1 MPENRH
7 ESMRLG
13 HVFREH
19 VLLLGH
25 DERTPEHTH
34 TRGHLVYPATG
45 VLSLVTPGG
54 SWIAP
59 SNRVVWIP
67 AHFEHRHRAHGR
79 TDMRIV
85 FMAPSL
91 AALLPEHP
99 AVLVM
104 TPLAREAIL
113 SLTGSER
120 RPPGARSRLRRVIID
135 DITTAPEQPLHL
147 PEPHDDR
154 LRAVVALVKEGM
166 STPLTL
172 SHLGHRVGASE
183 RTLSRLFQQETG
195 MSFPQW
201 RTQLRVHHALL
212 LLTAEVSV
220 TNTAIACGWAN
231 PSAFIDAFT
240 TLVGQTPGQYQRSL
254 REDAKTARPGDN
266 LPTGPTGLRGTPQA
280 PCPET

>member
-1 MPENRH
+1 MPKTRH
-7 ESMRLG
+7 EPLPLE
-13 HVFREH
+13 HVLREH
-19 VLLLGH
+19 VFLLGH
-25 DERTPEHTH
+25 DERTPEHQH

-45 VLSLVTPGG
+45 VLSLVTPVG
-54 SWIAP
+54 SWTAP

-67 AHFEHRHRAHGR
+67 AGFEHQHRAHGR

-91 AALLPEHP
+91 AALLPAHP

-104 TPLAREAIL
+104 TPLAREATL
-113 SLTGSER
+113 TLTGSER
-120 RPPGARSRLRRVIID
+120 RSAGARSRLRRVIID

-154 LRAVVALVKEGM
+154 LRAVVALVEKGL
-166 STPLTL
+166 SAPLTL
-172 SHLGHRVGASE
+172 GQLGHQVGASE

-212 LLTAEVSV
+212 LLAGEVSV
-220 TNTAIACGWAN
+220 INTATACGWAN

-240 TLVGQTPGQYQRSL
+240 NLVGQTPGQYQRSL
-254 REDAKTARPGDN
+254 REDPRTASPGDDRHARQV
-266 LPTGPTGLRGTPQA
+266 P
-280 PCPET
+280 

>member
-1 MPENRH
+1 MPKTRH
-7 ESMRLG
+7 APMPLDQ
-13 HVFREH
+13 VLREH

-45 VLSLVTPGG
+45 VLSLVTSVG

-67 AHFEHRHRAHGR
+67 AGFAHQHRAHGQ

-85 FMAPSL
+85 FLAPSL
-91 AALLPEHP
+91 AALLPAHP

-104 TPLAREAIL
+104 TPLAREAAL
-113 SLTGSER
+113 ALTGSEQR
-120 RPPGARSRLRRVIID
+120 SAGARSRLRRVIID
-135 DITTAPEQPLHL
+135 DVATAPEQPLHL

-154 LRAVVALVKEGM
+154 LRAVVALVEEGM
-166 STPLTL
+166 SSPLTL
-172 SHLGHRVGASE
+172 GELGHRVGASE

-212 LLTAEVSV
+212 LLAADVSV
-220 TNTAIACGWAN
+220 IHTATACGWAN
-231 PSAFIDAFT
+231 PSAFINAFT
-240 TLVGQTPGQYQRSL
+240 ALVGQTPGQYQRVL
-254 REDAKTARPGDN
+254 RDDAKTVRQGGN
-266 LPTGPTGLRGTPQA
+266 RRSGHVR
-280 PCPET
+280 

>member
-1 MPENRH
+1 MQL
-7 ESMRLG
+7 ESVL
-13 HVFREH
+13 REH

-25 DERTPEHTH
+25 DERTPEHKH
-34 TRGHLVYPATG
+34 ARGHLVYPATG
-45 VLSLVTPGG
+45 VLSLVTSVG

-67 AHFEHRHRAHGR
+67 AGFEHQHRAHGQ

-85 FMAPSL
+85 FMAPSQ
-91 AALLPEHP
+91 AVLLPTHP

-104 TPLAREAIL
+104 TPLAREAAL
-113 SLTGSER
+113 ALTGPES
-120 RPPGARSRLRRVIID
+120 RSAGVRARLRRVIID

-154 LRAVVALVKEGM
+154 LRAVVALVEEGM
-166 STPLTL
+166 ASPLTL
-172 SHLGHRVGASE
+172 SALGHQVGASE
-183 RTLSRLFQQETG
+183 RTLSRLFRQETG

-212 LLTAEVSV
+212 LLAGGVSV
-220 TNTAIACGWAN
+220 INTATACGWAN

-240 TLVGQTPGQYQRSL
+240 ALVGQTPGQYRRTL
-254 REDAKTARPGDN
+254 RQDAKTARHEDGHQDGQGN
-266 LPTGPTGLRGTPQA
+266 MH
-280 PCPET
+280 